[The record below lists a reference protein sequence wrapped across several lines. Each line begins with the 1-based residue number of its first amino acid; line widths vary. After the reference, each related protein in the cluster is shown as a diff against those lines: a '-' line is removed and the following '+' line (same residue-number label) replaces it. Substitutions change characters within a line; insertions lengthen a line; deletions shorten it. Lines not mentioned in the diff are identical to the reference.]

1 MSRKSRVGTVV
12 NLRLAEGLVTVVFP
26 DGLSVEQ
33 TFGLTGDL
41 QRCREFLTAA
51 AVVKSWEK
59 KTHQTARVQTPPAK
73 SILRRAA

>member
-1 MSRKSRVGTVV
+1 MSRKSRVESVV
-12 NLRLAEGLVTVVFP
+12 NVKLAEGLVTVVFP
-26 DGLSVEQ
+26 EGLSVEQ
-33 TFGLTGDL
+33 TFGLRADL
-41 QRCREFLTAA
+41 ERCREFLTAA